1 VEYLYVLLSP
11 SRSHQATV
19 KLPSI
24 SPASH
29 HPNLHRQV
37 HPDSLLPHQARVP
50 PLAQVLHHQRA
61 LVYHHPNL
69 HLVARQ
75 SSLWIYTTSKHFYLW
90 LWGIISDRIWRMD
103 CRVMCVWNKKKRF
116 VLKTKTVWNNTQYLH
131 WIDVDGF
138 VAIVQSDLV
147 KAPRPLW
154 KLETGSLNTGLLLYV
169 VCWYVIVDVI

>member
-1 VEYLYVLLSP
+1 
-11 SRSHQATV
+11 
-19 KLPSI
+19 
-24 SPASH
+24 
-29 HPNLHRQV
+29 
-37 HPDSLLPHQARVP
+37 
-50 PLAQVLHHQRA
+50 VLHHQRA

-69 HLVARQ
+69 HLVACQ